1 MKLGTGSST
10 DLDFSVFGLIILPG
24 LCSGIMQL
32 SPQILK
38 EEIKLDQHP
47 SPSDLHPPSLFPHT
61 HTHKPVFLPLSVATR
76 AEDVG
81 QLPQLPSSLAVPP
94 PVVFP
99 GPLAAYHTDVE
110 HHLHHAVEPR
120 GQQKKEEEEE
130 GEEEGRRRKRERR
143 KGGGGRG
150 RGGRREWQLNS
161 WKLNTQCVLY
171 LAFIQ
176 LVCLVLHLFS
186 VVVGPG
192 SQLLTGSQ

>member
-10 DLDFSVFGLIILPG
+10 DLDLSVFGLIILPG

-47 SPSDLHPPSLFPHT
+47 SPIQPPPSLPSPT

-94 PVVFP
+94 PAVFP

-120 GQQKKEEEEE
+120 GQQKKEEEE
-130 GEEEGRRRKRERR
+130 GEEEEEEKE
-143 KGGGGRG
+143 
-150 RGGRREWQLNS
+150 EEN
-161 WKLNTQCVLY
+161 
-171 LAFIQ
+171 
-176 LVCLVLHLFS
+176 
-186 VVVGPG
+186 G
-192 SQLLTGSQ
+192 S

>member
-10 DLDFSVFGLIILPG
+10 DLDLSVFGLIILPG

-32 SPQILK
+32 FPQILK

-47 SPSDLHPPSLFPHT
+47 SPSYLHPPSLFP

-94 PVVFP
+94 PAVFP

-110 HHLHHAVEPR
+110 QHLHHAVEPR
-120 GQQKKEEEEE
+120 GQRKKEEEEEEE
-130 GEEEGRRRKRERR
+130 GEEKQGGGGRERR
-143 KGGGGRG
+143 KKR
-150 RGGRREWQLNS
+150 QLNS
-161 WKLNTQCVLY
+161 WKLNTQCALY

-186 VVVGPG
+186 VVVGPS

>member
-10 DLDFSVFGLIILPG
+10 DLDLSVFGLIILPG
-24 LCSGIMQL
+24 SCSGIMQL

-47 SPSDLHPPSLFPHT
+47 SPSNLHPPLPPFFHT

-81 QLPQLPSSLAVPP
+81 QLPRLPSSLAVPP
-94 PVVFP
+94 PAVFP

-130 GEEEGRRRKRERR
+130 GEEEGRRRKKERR
-143 KGGGGRG
+143 KKRMAVEQLETKHTVCIVPCIYPTGLPGPAFVQRG
-150 RGGRREWQLNS
+150 HWPRQPASDWQ
-161 WKLNTQCVLY
+161 
-171 LAFIQ
+171 
-176 LVCLVLHLFS
+176 S
-186 VVVGPG
+186 VALSPAP
-192 SQLLTGSQ
+192 